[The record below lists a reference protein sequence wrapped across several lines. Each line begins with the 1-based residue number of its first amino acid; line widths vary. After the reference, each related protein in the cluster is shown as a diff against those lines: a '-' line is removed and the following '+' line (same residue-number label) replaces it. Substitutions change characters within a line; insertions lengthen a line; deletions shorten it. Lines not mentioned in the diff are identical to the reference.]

1 MTTRITAVDVR
12 RQFTERY
19 VPALASL
26 GVSTDGFT
34 LERGVSHWT
43 LTDKDGFAAPGVV
56 GHGLSAG
63 YIGST
68 AREAYATLQTIA
80 KTLEF
85 AGSFM
90 VANADRVLR

>member
-12 RQFTERY
+12 RQFTDRY
-19 VPALASL
+19 VPALQAL
-26 GVSTDGFT
+26 GVNTDGFT
-34 LERGVSHWT
+34 LERGVGCWT
-43 LTDKDGFAAPGVV
+43 LVDADRQAAPGVV
-56 GHGLSAG
+56 GHGMESG
-63 YIGST
+63 FIGST

-90 VANADRVLR
+90 IANAERVMR

>member
-1 MTTRITAVDVR
+1 MSTRITAVDVR

-19 VPALASL
+19 VPALATL
-26 GVSTDGFT
+26 GVSTDGLT
-34 LERGVSHWT
+34 LERGVGCWT
-43 LTDKDGFAAPGVV
+43 LVDADRQAAPGVV
-56 GHGLSAG
+56 GHGMSAG

-90 VANADRVLR
+90 VANAERVMR